1 MSFQKINMNK
11 KMFTVIV
18 IAALL
23 GVTKLPAQLY
33 VGVEAGANKNY
44 FITNTA
50 DKPFFEYQPL
60 YGYSVGIPVRYAFP
74 SLQWFGGIQAV
85 PTFVQKNYK
94 MQRTGFYADAYQ
106 ENDNN
111 YLELPIMAQF
121 RFGGHFG
128 KQQSLYGILN
138 LGGFGGYWLS
148 GHVKGNTLSPM
159 DLVNYQPYSE
169 SYTFNSTKDNRFEW
183 GGLAGVGLQYM
194 PNKKYVISLEGRYT
208 PSFSD
213 QQKAY
218 SENQTPRY
226 NDTYSVLLGVQCQLS
241 AIKLPIHKTSK
252 K

>member
-1 MSFQKINMNK
+1 MTMNK
-11 KMFTVIV
+11 KIFTMLFL
-18 IAALL
+18 AALL
-23 GVTKLPAQLY
+23 CVNKLHAQLY
-33 VGVEAGANKNY
+33 VGLEAGANRNY
-44 FITNTA
+44 LITNTA

-60 YGYSVGIPVRYAFP
+60 YGYSIGIPVRYQFP
-74 SLQWFGGIQAV
+74 FLPWFGGIQV
-85 PTFVQKNYK
+85 IPSYVQKNYK
-94 MQRTGFYADAYQ
+94 MQRTGYYSEMYQ
-106 ENDNN
+106 QNDNS
-111 YLELPIMAQF
+111 YFELPVMAQF

-138 LGGFGGYWLS
+138 VGGYGGYWLS
-148 GHVKGNTLSPM
+148 GHVKGRTLSPM
-159 DLVNYQPYSE
+159 DLENYQSFDE

-208 PSFSD
+208 PAFSD

-226 NDTYSVLLGVQCQLS
+226 NDTYSVMLGVQYQVS
-241 AIKLPIHKTSK
+241 GIKFNKHKASK